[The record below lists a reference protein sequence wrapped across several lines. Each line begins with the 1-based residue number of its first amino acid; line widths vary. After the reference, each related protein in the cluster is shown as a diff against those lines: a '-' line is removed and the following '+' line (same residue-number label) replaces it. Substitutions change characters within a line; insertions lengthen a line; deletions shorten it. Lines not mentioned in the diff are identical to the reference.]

1 MARHD
6 AAAIRALVEPDRI
19 HRDIY
24 IDPALFEL
32 ELERIFGRGWIW
44 VGHESQVKRPG
55 DYVATTIGKQPV
67 VMSRHTDGQVHV
79 LFNRCA
85 HRGAKVVGDREGSVK
100 FFRCCYHGWTYR
112 TDGSLL
118 AVPLRSGYEGTDVD
132 VKDPRYA
139 MMKVSRVESYRGFVF
154 ASMAATGPSLADYLG
169 DARSSIDDMVDRSPE
184 GQLEV
189 VGGVF
194 RVVFRANWKI
204 FVENLNDTMHPMVV
218 HESSVDAGKV
228 WAKEHLAAG
237 APDPLPVRF
246 TRNNGFP
253 YEFWE
258 KLTLQ
263 AHPNGHSFM
272 GGIFPPRRT
281 DPVYLD
287 YMAAMEKAYGK
298 ERTEQILAVDRHN
311 TIFYPNV
318 SIQSGYQ
325 QLRHIRPLAVD
336 RTQMD
341 VYAFRLKGAPDEFYK
356 HTLIYSNV
364 VNSPGSIV
372 MPDDHEAYN
381 RVQEGLA
388 AQASDWVSLARDA
401 GRDRHGQ
408 EWTSAIGTS
417 ELPMRNQYQTWL
429 RFMTEEATDDVG
441 G

>member
-1 MARHD
+1 MMARYD

-32 ELERIFGRGWIW
+32 ELARIFGRGWIW
-44 VGHESQVKRPG
+44 VGHESQVKKPG
-55 DYVATTIGKQPV
+55 DYIATTIGKQPV
-67 VMSRHTDGQVHV
+67 VMSRHTDGRVHV

-132 VKDPRYA
+132 VKDPRYG
-139 MMKVSRVESYRGFVF
+139 MMKVPRVESYRGFIF
-154 ASMAATGPSLADYLG
+154 ASLAESGPGLADYLG

-194 RVVFRANWKI
+194 RVIFRANWKI

-218 HESSVDAGKV
+218 HESSVDAGKL
-228 WAKEHLAAG
+228 WAKQHLGEG

-281 DPVYLD
+281 DPVFME

-325 QLRHIRPLAVD
+325 QLRHIRPLTVD

-381 RVQEGLA
+381 RVQEGLV

-401 GRDRHGQ
+401 GRDRRDQ

-429 RFMTEEATDDVG
+429 RFMTEEA
-441 G
+441 

>member
-1 MARHD
+1 
-6 AAAIRALVEPDRI
+6 
-19 HRDIY
+19 
-24 IDPALFEL
+24 
-32 ELERIFGRGWIW
+32 
-44 VGHESQVKRPG
+44 
-55 DYVATTIGKQPV
+55 
-67 VMSRHTDGQVHV
+67 
-79 LFNRCA
+79 
-85 HRGAKVVGDREGSVK
+85 
-100 FFRCCYHGWTYR
+100 
-112 TDGSLL
+112 
-118 AVPLRSGYEGTDVD
+118 
-132 VKDPRYA
+132 

-154 ASMAATGPSLADYLG
+154 ASLAATGPSLADYLG

-218 HESSVDAGKV
+218 HESSVDAGKL
-228 WAKEHLAAG
+228 WAKQHLGEG

-281 DPVYLD
+281 DPVFME

-325 QLRHIRPLAVD
+325 QLRHIRPLTVD

-381 RVQEGLA
+381 RVQEGLV

-401 GRDRHGQ
+401 GRDRRDQ

-429 RFMTEEATDDVG
+429 RFMTEEA
-441 G
+441 

>member
-1 MARHD
+1 MGRYD
-6 AAAIRALVEPDRI
+6 AAAIRTMVEPDRI
-19 HRDIY
+19 HRNLY
-24 IDPALFEL
+24 VDPALFDL
-32 ELERIFGRGWIW
+32 EMERIFGRAWIW
-44 VGHESQVKRPG
+44 VGHESQVKSSG
-55 DYVATTIGKQPV
+55 DYIATTIGKQPV
-67 VMSRHTDGQVHV
+67 VMTRHTDGKVHV
-79 LFNRCA
+79 LYNRCA

-118 AVPLRSGYEGTDVD
+118 AVPLRNGYEGTRFDI
-132 VKDPRYA
+132 KDPRYG
-139 MMKVSRVESYRGFVF
+139 MMRVPRVESYRGFVF
-154 ASMAATGPSLADYLG
+154 ASLAEAGPSLAEYLG

-184 GQLEV
+184 GELEV
-189 VGGVF
+189 VGGCF

-218 HESSVDAGKV
+218 HESSVEAGKI
-228 WAKEHLAAG
+228 WAKEHLAEG
-237 APDPLPVRF
+237 APDPLAVRF

-253 YEFWE
+253 YSFWE

-281 DPVYLD
+281 DPVYME
-287 YMAAMEKAYGK
+287 YMAAMEKAYGR
-298 ERTEQILAVDRHN
+298 ERTEAILAVDRHN

-325 QLRHIRPLAVD
+325 QLRNIRPLSVD

-356 HTLIYSNV
+356 HTLVYSNV
-364 VNSPGSIV
+364 VNSPSSIV

-381 RVQEGLA
+381 RVQEGLL
-388 AQASDWVSLARDA
+388 AQAGDWVSLERDA
-401 GRDRHGQ
+401 GRDRRDN

-417 ELPMRNQYQTWL
+417 ELPMRNQYQAWL
-429 RFMTEEATDDVG
+429 RFMAAEA
-441 G
+441 

>member
-1 MARHD
+1 MARYD

-19 HRDIY
+19 HRNLY
-24 IDPALFEL
+24 VDPALFDL
-32 ELERIFGRGWIW
+32 EMERIFGRAWIW
-44 VGHESQVKRPG
+44 VGHESQVKNPG
-55 DYVATTIGKQPV
+55 DYIATTVGRQPV
-67 VMSRHTDGQVHV
+67 VMTRHADGKLHV
-79 LFNRCA
+79 LYNRCG

-118 AVPLRSGYEGTDVD
+118 AVPLRSGYEGTRFDMQ
-132 VKDPRYA
+132 DPRFG
-139 MMKVSRVESYRGFVF
+139 MMKVPRVESYRGFVF
-154 ASMAATGPSLADYLG
+154 ASLAADGLGLAEYLG

-184 GQLEV
+184 GALEV
-189 VGGVF
+189 VGGCF
-194 RVVFRANWKI
+194 RVLFRANWKI

-218 HESSVDAGKV
+218 HESSVEAGKI
-228 WAKEHLAAG
+228 WAKEHLTEG
-237 APDPLPVRF
+237 APDPLAVRF

-253 YEFWE
+253 YSFWE

-281 DPVYLD
+281 DPVYRE
-287 YMAAMEKAYGK
+287 YMAAMEQAYGK
-298 ERTEQILAVDRHN
+298 ARTEEILAVDRHN

-325 QLRHIRPLAVD
+325 QLRNIRPLAVD

-356 HTLIYSNV
+356 HTLVYSNV
-364 VNSPGSIV
+364 VNSPSSIV

-381 RVQEGLA
+381 RVQEGLV

-401 GRDRHGQ
+401 GRDRHDN
-408 EWTSAIGTS
+408 EWTTATGTS
-417 ELPMRNQYQTWL
+417 ELPMRNQYQAWL
-429 RFMTEEATDDVG
+429 RFMAGEA
-441 G
+441 

>member
-1 MARHD
+1 MMARYD

-44 VGHESQVKRPG
+44 VGHESQVKKPG
-55 DYVATTIGKQPV
+55 DYIATTIGKQPV
-67 VMSRHTDGQVHV
+67 VMSRHTNGQVHV
-79 LFNRCA
+79 LFNRCG

-118 AVPLRSGYEGTDVD
+118 AVPLRSGYAGTDVD
-132 VKDPRYA
+132 VKDPRYS
-139 MMKVSRVESYRGFVF
+139 MMKVPRVESYRGFIF
-154 ASMAATGPSLADYLG
+154 ASLAESGPGLADYLG

-184 GQLEV
+184 GQLDV

-194 RVVFRANWKI
+194 RVIFRANWKI

-218 HESSVDAGKV
+218 HESSVDAGKL
-228 WAKEHLAAG
+228 WAKQHLG
-237 APDPLPVRF
+237 EGEPDPLPVRF

-258 KLTLQ
+258 KLTLR

-281 DPVYLD
+281 DPVFME

-341 VYAFRLKGAPDEFYK
+341 VYAFRLKGAPDEFYR

-401 GRDRHGQ
+401 GRDRRDQ

-429 RFMTEEATDDVG
+429 RFMTEEA
-441 G
+441 